1 MEASGSSVVN
11 GTVYESIPE
20 LREPLPPPPVEE
32 SKIEV
37 CLADNSQL
45 S

>member
-1 MEASGSSVVN
+1 MEASGSGAVN

-37 CLADNSQL
+37 RWADNSQL

>member
-1 MEASGSSVVN
+1 MEASGSSAVN
-11 GTVYESIPE
+11 GTVYDTIPE

-37 CLADNSQL
+37 CLTDNIQIS
-45 S
+45 